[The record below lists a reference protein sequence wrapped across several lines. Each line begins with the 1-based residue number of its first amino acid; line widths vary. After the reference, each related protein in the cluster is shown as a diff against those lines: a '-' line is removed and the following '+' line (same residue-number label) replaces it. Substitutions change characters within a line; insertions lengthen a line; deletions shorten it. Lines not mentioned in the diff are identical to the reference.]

1 LLAKI
6 EVSRCLF
13 PDGPSIASS
22 ELYIFCDALEEAY
35 AAVIYIRIVYSHKR
49 DPEVVV
55 RQVKA
60 ANNNAQKNSISV
72 PKLELNA
79 ALFGAR
85 DARTIRDSPLV
96 RVFSSQILDR

>member
-1 LLAKI
+1 M
-6 EVSRCLF
+6 
-13 PDGPSIASS
+13 
-22 ELYIFCDALEEAY
+22 
-35 AAVIYIRIVYSHKR
+35 
-49 DPEVVV
+49 VV